1 MDAHTQEGHFS
12 GQLWGLAVHPSD
24 GDIFATA
31 GDDHSIRVW
40 SISLGV
46 MLRKAYV
53 DGSCRALGWSPNG
66 RSVGIGVSSCL
77 PV

>member
-1 MDAHTQEGHFS
+1 MIAAVTFFLFNEQEGHFS
-12 GQLWGLAVHPSD
+12 GQLWGLAVHPTD

-31 GDDHSIRVW
+31 GDDRSIRVW

-53 DGSCRALGWSPNG
+53 DGTCRALGWSPDG
-66 RSVGIGVSSCL
+66 R
-77 PV
+77 